1 MVLRAETGEADPELA
16 DWWTRFQTATEAEQ
30 KSMIRSGSRSTGR
43 TRTRKRRI
51 RNKASKNAPPPDA
64 RPVRAYIGLGGN
76 LDQPVDRIRLARRAI
91 SDLEGVREAGFSSL
105 YRSVPMGPADQ
116 PDYVNAV
123 MAVDT
128 VLEPLSLLDQLQV
141 IEAANGRVRLGERWG
156 PRTLDLDILLFGD
169 AIIDMERLRVP
180 HPGLCERE
188 FVAGAPAG
196 NCPWT

>member
-1 MVLRAETGEADPELA
+1 MPL
-16 DWWTRFQTATEAEQ
+16 
-30 KSMIRSGSRSTGR
+30 
-43 TRTRKRRI
+43 
-51 RNKASKNAPPPDA
+51 PPDA

-128 VLEPLSLLDQLQV
+128 VLEPLSLLDQLQA

-188 FVAGAPAG
+188 FVLVPLQEIATGLEIPGRGWLRDWISA
-196 NCPWT
+196 CPRRGLDVIADD